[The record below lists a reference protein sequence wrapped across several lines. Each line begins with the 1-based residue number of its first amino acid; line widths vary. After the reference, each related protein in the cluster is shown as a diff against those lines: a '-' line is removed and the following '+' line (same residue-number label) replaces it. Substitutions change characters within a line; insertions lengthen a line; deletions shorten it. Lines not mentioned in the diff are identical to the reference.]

1 MVTSIT
7 HLKPNNLSLAHSKLR
22 LIAVS
27 PTVSVQTALDLMYK
41 NKITSLP
48 IFSHNNTTIVSIVNL
63 FDILIYLVA
72 DSGQLMFSV
81 WTPTVRVTVSTS
93 ADCQD
98 ELLETLKLFASG
110 IHRVLV
116 VDYSDKNDNPWL
128 LSQTDVISPH
138 YTVESLGFLKNKPMV
153 TVPLTQSALDVYR
166 LMAKKDLGGLPIVDS
181 EGRLQ
186 GDLCLEDLPGA
197 NLEMIEQL
205 VLPCGDYVK
214 KMAGHQVITPTA
226 TPDTSLK
233 DILATMAKE
242 DTHRVWI
249 VDSKKTLKLIGVVTM
264 SDIINLLCKKH
275 H

>member
-1 MVTSIT
+1 
-7 HLKPNNLSLAHSKLR
+7 
-22 LIAVS
+22 
-27 PTVSVQTALDLMYK
+27 MYK

-72 DSGQLMFSV
+72 DSRSV
-81 WTPTVRVTVSTS
+81 VQKDQRKLNEPIENVLGLDSDRESYRVYQC
-93 ADCQD
+93 DCQD

-128 LSQTDVISPH
+128 LSQTDVIRHISGH
-138 YTVESLGFLKNKPMV
+138 LDCIADLVSVDSTVESLGFLKNKPMV